1 MLPILN
7 TSIVTSYGTYTYQPI
22 NAQTAVDMVKTHGG
36 IKSHVGHQAAADC
49 LTTLLGTPVPMS
61 REPYNQGVGDIAL
74 VFKLNGRLEEGRI
87 IQTVTELE
95 AIGYSLGILIR
106 LS

>member
-7 TSIVTSYGTYTYQPI
+7 TSIITSYGTYTYQPV
-22 NAQTAVDMVKTHGG
+22 NAKTAMDMVKSHGG

-49 LTTLLGTPVPMS
+49 LSTLLDTSVPMS
-61 REPYNQGVGDIAL
+61 REPYTQGVGDIAL
-74 VFKLNGRLEEGRI
+74 VFKLNGRLEEGRV
-87 IQTVTELE
+87 IQTVAELE
-95 AIGYSLGILIR
+95 SIGYSLGILIR